1 MLNVAIVGCGLIG
14 GKRAEAIAKVA
25 NLKLC
30 FDSDTD
36 SLRNFSAKYN
46 CEAAHSLDTVLDSEE
61 INIVLIS
68 TRHDSLVQIAQKA
81 MRKQKNVFIEKP
93 GAINAIQFEQLIQE
107 KEKHQGLK
115 MHIGY
120 NHQYHPAVLKAYE
133 IIKSNELGKIMF
145 FRARYGHGGR
155 LGYEKEWRA
164 NRSISGGGE
173 LIDQGSHLLD
183 LSLLFLGDVSLE
195 YSAIPTYYWNM
206 DVEDNAFIVVK
217 NDSGSI
223 GFLHASCTEWK
234 NLFSLE
240 IYGETGKIDIS
251 GLGGSYGLETLTLY
265 KMLPE
270 MGPPDS
276 QVWEFAGKDESWDL
290 EFSAF
295 AKDVETGT
303 FDSDNTATSRRVLEL
318 IEQIYQEQKT

>member
-14 GKRAEAIAKVA
+14 GKRAEAIRKVA

-36 SLRNFSAKYN
+36 SLKNFSTKYN
-46 CEAAHSLDTVLDSEE
+46 CEAAHSLESVLDSGE
-61 INIVLIS
+61 IDIVLIA

-93 GAINAIQFEQLIQE
+93 GAINVMQFKQLIQE
-107 KEKHQGLK
+107 KDKYQGLK

-133 IIKSNELGKIMF
+133 IVKSNELGKIMF
-145 FRARYGHGGR
+145 LRARYGHGGR

-183 LSLLFLGDVSLE
+183 LSLMFLGDVSLE
-195 YSAIPTYYWNM
+195 YSAIPTYYWDM
-206 DVEDNAFIVVK
+206 EVEDNAFIVVK

-270 MGPPDS
+270 MGPPIS
-276 QVWEFAGKDESWDL
+276 QIWEFAGKDESWDL

-303 FDSDNTATSRRVLEL
+303 SNSDNTTTSKRVLEL
-318 IEQIYQEQKT
+318 IEQIYQEQET